1 MKPYVLAAFFAVTLA
16 APALAGQCQND
27 IAKVDDALSGKDV
40 AVDVRTQVEDM
51 RNQAVQLCGAGNE
64 QEGIDI
70 LSEAKAMLAVD

>member
-1 MKPYVLAAFFAVTLA
+1 MAQGILVSVLRGRVL
-16 APALAGQCQND
+16 
-27 IAKVDDALSGKDV
+27 DV
-40 AVDVRTQVEDM
+40 AVDIRTQVEDM